1 MQVITLSKENFK
13 NVVESNDLVV
23 IDFGADWCGPCMS
36 FSPVFE
42 QIAVL
47 NQDIV
52 FGILDIDADPQI
64 AEQFNVKQI
73 PCVLAIKEQVIIDGQ
88 VGDMPVAAFEAL
100 IECWRDFDVSSISEH
115 FQKKSA

>member
-1 MQVITLSKENFK
+1 MQVITLNKANFK
-13 NVVESNDLVV
+13 NVVESNDFVI
-23 IDFGADWCGPCMS
+23 IDFGAEWCEPCMS
-36 FSPVFE
+36 FRPVFE
-42 QIAVL
+42 QMAAL

-52 FGILDIDADPQI
+52 FGILDIDDDPQI

-88 VGDMPVAAFEAL
+88 VGDMPAAAFEGL
-100 IECWRDFDVSSISEH
+100 VERWRDFDVSVISEH